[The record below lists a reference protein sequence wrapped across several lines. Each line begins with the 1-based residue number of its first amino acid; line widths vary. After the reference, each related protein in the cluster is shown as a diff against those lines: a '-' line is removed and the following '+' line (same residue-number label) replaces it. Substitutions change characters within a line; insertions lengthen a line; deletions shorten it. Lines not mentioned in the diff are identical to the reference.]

1 MVPYSNDLRERVLM
15 AYDAGEGTQE
25 EIASRFRVSAR
36 WIRKL
41 LAQRIATGS
50 IAPKPNGGGRK
61 LSIQGETAEAL
72 RAAVA
77 DDPDA
82 TLAELRQ
89 ATGFGGCV
97 MTIWRALGRLK
108 ITRKKKSLRAQ
119 EQLEPEVI
127 AQRRE
132 WTERVAGIDPGR
144 FVFLDES
151 NAKTTMTRTH
161 GRGPRGERVVDHV
174 PEGRYHSTTIMGAVR
189 RDGMVAAMVYE
200 GGTDVAA
207 MEAFAGGDLRGFVR
221 PGDIV
226 VMDNLS
232 SHKNAG
238 VVAAIER
245 TGALVWHLPPY
256 SPDFNP
262 IEKMWSKVKGI
273 LRSLAARTAETLL
286 EAIGVA
292 LRSVTATDAENW
304 FAHSGYRNTEK

>member
-15 AYDAGEGTQE
+15 AVDAGEGTQE
-25 EIASRFRVSAR
+25 EIATRFRVSAR

-41 LAQRIATGS
+41 LTRRIATGS

-61 LSIQGETAEAL
+61 LSIQGEAADAL
-72 RAAVA
+72 RAAVR

-89 ATGFGGCV
+89 ATGVKVCV
-97 MTIWRALGRLK
+97 MTVWRAIERLK
-108 ITRKKKSLRAQ
+108 ITRKKKSLRAR
-119 EQLEPEVI
+119 EQLDPEVI

-132 WTERVAGIDPGR
+132 WGERTAGIDPDR

-151 NAKTTMTRTH
+151 NAKTTMTRAY
-161 GRGPRGERVVDHV
+161 GRAPRGERVVDHV
-174 PEGRYHSTTIMGAVR
+174 PAGKYHSTTMMGAVR
-189 RDGMVAAMVYE
+189 RDGTVAAMVYQ

-207 MEAFAGGDLRGFVR
+207 MEAFAEGDLRGIVR
-221 PGDIV
+221 TGDIV

-232 SHKNAG
+232 SHKDAG
-238 VVAAIER
+238 VIAAIER
-245 TGALVWHLPPY
+245 AGASVWHLPPY

-262 IEKMWSKVKGI
+262 IEEMWSKVKGI

-292 LRSVTATDAENW
+292 LRAVTATDAENW
-304 FAHSGYRNTEK
+304 FAHCGYRNTE

>member
-15 AYDAGEGTQE
+15 AVDAGEGTQE
-25 EIASRFRVSAR
+25 EIAGRFRVSAR

-41 LAQRIATGS
+41 LARRIATGS

-61 LSIQGETAEAL
+61 LSIQGEVAEAL
-72 RAAVA
+72 RAAVR

-89 ATGFGGCV
+89 ATGFKGCV
-97 MTIWRALGRLK
+97 MTVWRAIERLK
-108 ITRKKKSLRAQ
+108 ITRKKKSLRAR
-119 EQLEPEVI
+119 EQLDPEVI

-132 WTERVAGIDPGR
+132 WGERAAGIDPDR

-151 NAKTTMTRTH
+151 NAKTTMTRAY
-161 GRGPRGERVVDHV
+161 GRAPRGERVVDHV
-174 PEGRYHSTTIMGAVR
+174 PAGRYHSTTMMGAVR
-189 RDGMVAAMVYE
+189 RDGTVAAMVYQ

-207 MEAFAGGDLRGFVR
+207 MEAFAGGDLRGMVR

-232 SHKNAG
+232 SHEDAG

-245 TGALVWHLPPY
+245 AGASVWHLPPY

-262 IEKMWSKVKGI
+262 IEPMWSKVKEI
-273 LRSLAARTAETLL
+273 LRSLAARTAEALL
-286 EAIGVA
+286 DAIGVA
-292 LRSVTATDAENW
+292 LRAVTATDAENW
-304 FAHSGYRNTEK
+304 FAHCGYRNTE